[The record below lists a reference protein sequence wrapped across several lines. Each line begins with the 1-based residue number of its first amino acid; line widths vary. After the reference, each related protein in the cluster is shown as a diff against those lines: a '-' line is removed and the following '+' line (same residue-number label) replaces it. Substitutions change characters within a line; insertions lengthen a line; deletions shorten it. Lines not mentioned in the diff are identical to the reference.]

1 MKILNLYLKIHAEF
15 SKHSIKIVDKTLVFH
30 IYYKSTTSFNYLTY
44 SSCHLSH
51 TRNDTA
57 LFLPKRIINIE
68 TNNREK
74 KKSELKRYL
83 NERNHPP
90 EKIDYT
96 FTKCFQ
102 PKLDKCRDLGKIILT
117 SIFNP
122 GHVVN
127 LSK

>member
-1 MKILNLYLKIHAEF
+1 MTSVKINSCKGFVI
-15 SKHSIKIVDKTLVFH
+15 SIRFLDDKTL
-30 IYYKSTTSFNYLTY
+30 
-44 SSCHLSH
+44 
-51 TRNDTA
+51 
-57 LFLPKRIINIE
+57 NIE
-68 TNNREK
+68 TNNREKK